1 MANLIYT
8 KAREAFLSAG
18 ISLPGDDIRVVLIDT
33 GGYTV
38 NGATHQFLSDIP
50 TPARVAT
57 SGALTGKSVTDG
69 VFDAADVTFSALG
82 GASVEAI
89 ILYKHTGTASTSR
102 LIAYIDTSAGSGI
115 TFVPNGGDLTLR
127 WSDGA
132 NKIFRLLQ

>member
-8 KAREAFLSAG
+8 KAKEAFLAG
-18 ISLPGDDIRVVLIDT
+18 SIALVTDDIRVILIDT
-33 GGYTV
+33 AGYTV
-38 NGATHQFLSDIP
+38 NGSTHQYLSDIP

-57 SGALTGKSVTDG
+57 SGALTGKSVTNG

-89 ILYKHTGTASTSR
+89 ILYKHTGTAATSR
-102 LIAYIDTSAGSGI
+102 LIAYIDTSGGSGI
-115 TFVPNGGDLTLR
+115 TFVPNGGDLTLK

-132 NKIFRLLQ
+132 AKIFRLT